1 MQETRRLMDNNSASF
16 QMFIIL
22 LSFMIAVGSESQ
34 MSVDHVTLYSSNGIL
49 RYLMGGGGG
58 GACVEAKVSRFFSE
72 KKTAYSISLDSISS
86 VFS

>member
-1 MQETRRLMDNNSASF
+1 MYSYHVNRHRKQERGLMQETRRLMDNNSASF

-34 MSVDHVTLYSSNGIL
+34 MSVDHVTLYSSNVNGIL

-58 GACVEAKVSRFFSE
+58 RA
-72 KKTAYSISLDSISS
+72 
-86 VFS
+86 